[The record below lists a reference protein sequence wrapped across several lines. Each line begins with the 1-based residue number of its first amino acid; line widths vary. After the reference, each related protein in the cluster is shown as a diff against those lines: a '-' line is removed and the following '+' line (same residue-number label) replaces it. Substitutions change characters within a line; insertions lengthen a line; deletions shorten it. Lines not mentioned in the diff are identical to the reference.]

1 MSHIK
6 NLTIHQFRGLRD
18 LSLHSL
24 GQINMLVGVNNSGK
38 TSVLEAISTY
48 CRPLDPL
55 QWLTRGRDLK
65 GDRQYLVSR
74 LKWLFPALPP
84 NQQNGD
90 GKIDVYQVQTHISGD
105 GSFPVI
111 DSRAIYRE
119 LTGVWESGEH
129 KSGLDFDQISLDATR
144 RNADLELVATIFNPQ
159 QHQEKQ
165 ECSEHFQLWENGRLL
180 TRSQVLSPK
189 KVLHQDL
196 ASGNL
201 MLPVEIVTP
210 LDHWIENLQVGL
222 LSEAI
227 LQRFKPEVI
236 KLLQVIDSGIVGL
249 EILDNQ
255 GIGSGLYIDHKQLG
269 LAPLSICGNAVR
281 RLLLY
286 ALTLAKVRGGVL
298 LIDELETSIHTDALG
313 GVFSWLVQWCS
324 KMDVQL
330 FATTQSLEAV
340 DAMLDAT
347 SEDVD
352 LVLYR
357 LRPEESQTKLIR
369 LDRETLCII
378 REELGQ
384 EVRR

>member
-18 LSLHSL
+18 LSWDSL
-24 GQINMLVGVNNSGK
+24 GQINLLVGVNNSGK

-65 GDRQYLVSR
+65 GDRQYLLSR
-74 LKWLFPALPP
+74 LKWLFPALPQ

-90 GKIDVYQVQTHISGD
+90 RKIDVYQVQTHISGD

-111 DSRAIYRE
+111 DSRAIYRLYPPGSGSSVPWGYRE
-119 LTGVWESGEH
+119 LIGVGESGEH
-129 KSGLDFDQISLDATR
+129 K
-144 RNADLELVATIFNPQ
+144 ADIELVATIFNPQ

-165 ECSEHFQLWENGRLL
+165 EYSEHFQLWNSGRLI

-189 KVLHQDL
+189 KVRHQDL

-210 LDHWIENLQVGL
+210 LDHWIEQLHVGL

-298 LIDELETSIHTDALG
+298 LIDELETSIHTDALR

-330 FATTQSLEAV
+330 FATTQSLEAI

-347 SEDVD
+347 SSDVD

>member
-1 MSHIK
+1 
-6 NLTIHQFRGLRD
+6 
-18 LSLHSL
+18 
-24 GQINMLVGVNNSGK
+24 
-38 TSVLEAISTY
+38 
-48 CRPLDPL
+48 
-55 QWLTRGRDLK
+55 
-65 GDRQYLVSR
+65 
-74 LKWLFPALPP
+74 
-84 NQQNGD
+84 
-90 GKIDVYQVQTHISGD
+90 
-105 GSFPVI
+105 
-111 DSRAIYRE
+111 
-119 LTGVWESGEH
+119 
-129 KSGLDFDQISLDATR
+129 
-144 RNADLELVATIFNPQ
+144 
-159 QHQEKQ
+159 
-165 ECSEHFQLWENGRLL
+165 
-180 TRSQVLSPK
+180 
-189 KVLHQDL
+189 
-196 ASGNL
+196 

-210 LDHWIENLQVGL
+210 LDHWIEKLQVGL

-227 LQRFKPEVI
+227 LQRFKAEVI

-347 SEDVD
+347 SSDVD

>member
-1 MSHIK
+1 MIHIK

-18 LSLHSL
+18 LSWDSL
-24 GQINMLVGVNNSGK
+24 GQINLLVGVNNSGK

-65 GDRQYLVSR
+65 GDRQYLLSR
-74 LKWLFPALPP
+74 LKWQFPALPQ

-90 GKIDVYQVQTHISGD
+90 RKIDVYQVQTHISGD

-119 LTGVWESGEH
+119 LTGVGKSGEH
-129 KSGLDFDQISLDATR
+129 Q
-144 RNADLELVATIFNPQ
+144 ADLELVATIFNPQ

-165 ECSEHFQLWENGRLL
+165 ECSVNFQLWNSGGLI
-180 TRSQVLSPK
+180 TRSEVLSPK
-189 KVLHQDL
+189 KVGHQDL

-210 LDHWIENLQVGL
+210 LDHWIEKLQVGL

-227 LQRFKPEVI
+227 LQRFKAEVI